1 MMNLSLNNFK
11 KIFTHSLWEYLLILL
26 LMIILTKLGFWQL
39 HRAHEKRVIIM
50 QFQEQQLHPS
60 LAWTADMKAPVAYQK
75 IKVEGK
81 RLEQRLFLDNQF
93 YHHQL
98 GYHVIVPVQI
108 HNKILL
114 VDAGWVKAPN
124 NRNKWPTVVMK
135 NQKIWRGVV
144 YFPLSSKVTY
154 LNQLVDH
161 QQGHR
166 MVIESLDIP
175 KIAHLLQKDVLPW
188 VLRLDKD
195 DSQLLKREWPLV
207 SLSPEKHYAYAGQWF
222 FMALIAAV
230 ILLWR
235 MIKKNEK

>member
-11 KIFTHSLWEYLLILL
+11 KFFTHSCLEYLLILL
-26 LMIILTKLGFWQL
+26 LMFILIKLGFWQL
-39 HRAHEKRVIIM
+39 HRAHEKRAIIL
-50 QFQEQQLHPS
+50 QFQEQQRYPS
-60 LAWTADMKAPVAYQK
+60 LVWTTDMKAPVAYQK
-75 IKVEGK
+75 IKVDGK
-81 RLEQRLFLDNQF
+81 LLKQRLFLDNQF
-93 YHHQL
+93 YQHQI
-98 GYHVIVPVQI
+98 GYHLIVPIKIQ
-108 HNKILL
+108 NKILL
-114 VDAGWVKAPN
+114 VDAGWVRASN
-124 NRNKWPTVVMK
+124 QRNKWPTVDIK
-135 NQKIWRGVV
+135 NQKIWEGVV

-166 MVIESLDIP
+166 MGIELLDIP
-175 KIAHLLQKDVLPW
+175 KITRLLQGEVLPW

-207 SLSPEKHYAYAGQWF
+207 SLSPEKHYAYAAQWF
-222 FMALIAAV
+222 FMAFIAAV